1 MDNSFEI
8 YGIKPSK
15 LNRQKRRDKRLHEE
29 VIECGRHGGGARNKK
44 SKEAGQRK
52 HKQRLQRLDTFPAH
66 ESIREVRKVAPSTGL
81 ADNLEPLIRW
91 LARQVGRPWA
101 KVYAKLGRIARP
113 DSMHGA
119 HIRGHLLDYVQAK
132 TWLDEN
138 GEVVVPGCFGAVP
151 DPKFPLRG
159 FRPRYFVHPVTGL
172 LLKMPGRE
180 PAQKG
185 PFPKK
190 ARWKKEKERTRA
202 KIRQGIAHKRPATS
216 GVDAS
221 AWACVRTRNK
231 RLVAGMRLDI
241 RMGSDV
247 FRAEVLDAR
256 EEIRRIHRTV
266 NNRPV
271 WSSGPVLEVKVVVL
285 ESYACD
291 KIGVVQ
297 YLTLLTWQDAPAE
310 WTAFDQDRLF

>member
-44 SKEAGQRK
+44 SKEAGQHK

-81 ADNLEPLIRW
+81 ADNLEPLKRW

-101 KVYAKLGRIARP
+101 KVYAGLGRIARP

-138 GEVVVPGCFGAVP
+138 GEVVVPGRFGAVP

-159 FRPRYFVHPVTGL
+159 FRPWYFVHPVTGL

-216 GVDAS
+216 GTDAS

-241 RMGSDV
+241 RMGVDV

-271 WSSGPVLEVKVVVL
+271 WSSGPVLEVKVAVL

-291 KIGVVQ
+291 KIGVLQ